1 METKSIFQLKEL
13 TINNFR
19 CFSTYSIAKFGEE
32 STVFIGRNG
41 VGKTTLLT
49 AIVNALSFIFSKN
62 EILKQRSLSS
72 GNPDLTI
79 KNISPLEVYT
89 LNGITA
95 DSVKISAK
103 AEFSNKPLEWELYKK
118 ATNSALSPTLYKK
131 AYETFIKEIDNEK
144 AILPLIV
151 FFSDS
156 FPHIESNIGPFAKR
170 SLEKSSNLL
179 KNFGYYQWSSK
190 YSCTKFWE
198 LLFKNK
204 WENALSDQ
212 QSILLNKQKINR
224 IETATQQT
232 IDIEYAISSLKSIE
246 EYKDKIDSIQ
256 YEELVNTLTV
266 IKQKEDSLS
275 LLHKEISFISDRVIS
290 LCNAVSIDEP
300 DYTITNIS
308 IQTHGDEKEVFF
320 DFISG
325 KQLTINQLPAGY
337 QRIISIAFDIITRAL
352 ILNGYQVE
360 PSGIVLIDEIDLHLH
375 PGLEKTV
382 LPSFKKAFPKIQ
394 FIVTTHSAAV
404 ISNFQKDENNIIISM
419 HHSKEDFW
427 NEILP
432 NVYGLDYNTT
442 IRDAMEI
449 NNTPAD
455 ITNLEADYF
464 NYIERNM
471 VDKADETF
479 KQIQKLT
486 GKDSQVVKNIR
497 AKIQLFR

>member
-1 METKSIFQLKEL
+1 MGTKSIFQLKEL

-32 STVFIGRNG
+32 STVLIGRNG

-62 EILKQRSLSS
+62 EILKQRNLSS

-103 AEFSNKPLEWELYKK
+103 AEFSNKLLEWELYKK

-131 AYETFIKEIDNEK
+131 AYESFIQKIDNED
-144 AILPLIV
+144 AILPVIV

-156 FPHIESNIGPFAKR
+156 FPHIEGNIGTFARR

-212 QSILLNKQKINR
+212 QNILLNKQKISR
-224 IETATQQT
+224 IANSIQQT
-232 IDIEYAISSLKSIE
+232 INIEHAMSDP
-246 EYKDKIDSIQ
+246 EYIKTYKGKIDSMQ
-256 YEELVNTLTV
+256 YEELTNTLTA
-266 IKQKEDSLS
+266 IKQKENGLS
-275 LLHKEISFISDRVIS
+275 LLYKEIAFISDRVIS

-300 DYTITNIS
+300 DYAIASIS
-308 IQTHGDEKEVFF
+308 IQAHGDGKDVFF
-320 DFISG
+320 EFNSG
-325 KQLTINQLPAGY
+325 KRLTINQLPAGY
-337 QRIISIAFDIITRAL
+337 QRIISIAFDIATRAL
-352 ILNGYQVE
+352 ILNGHQVE

-382 LPSFKKAFPKIQ
+382 LPGFKKVFPKIQ

-404 ISNFQKDENNIIISM
+404 ISNFQKNENNIIISM
-419 HHSKEDFW
+419 HHNKEDFW

-449 NNTPAD
+449 NNTPAN
-455 ITNLEADYF
+455 ITNLESDYF
-464 NYIERNM
+464 NFLERNM
-471 VDKADETF
+471 VDEADRTF
-479 KQIQKLT
+479 KKIQDLT
-486 GKDSQVVKNIR
+486 GENSQVVNNIR
-497 AKIQLFR
+497 AKVQLFR